1 MKQEMNAARWQQVKS
16 ILDQALEVPSD
27 GREQF
32 VTGVCA
38 GDAALCEEVKEF
50 LDSSERADQL
60 LSEDG
65 LEEVIP
71 TDIASSYNL
80 PARIG
85 PYSILREI
93 GRGGMSIVCL
103 ARRDDGEYDRLVA
116 LKLIGNGVHRAKFAK
131 LFWRERQ
138 ILAQLDHPNIARLLD
153 GGTTEAG
160 QPYYAMEFVEG
171 EPLDKY
177 FERRSASL
185 QEKLELFI
193 SICSAVS
200 YAHRNLII
208 HRDLKP
214 KNVLVTN
221 DGVPKLLDF
230 GVAGI
235 MADGAQLETTTG
247 IPLTPLYAS
256 PEQIEG
262 KPLTVAT
269 DIYSLGVLLYELL
282 SGRHPYGVR
291 EGTAAA
297 LQAIVKE
304 NPLPLEEQT
313 KGIPADLEK
322 IVMMALRKEPE
333 RRYATVDAFCQDIL
347 DFLDGFPVHAAPDT
361 FLYRFSKFAKRN
373 RLALVAASIALLGMT
388 FSGIIIWREKQQAEI
403 RFQQVRRLAH
413 SVVFELDDAIRDLPG
428 SSRARE
434 LLIARGLEYLN
445 ALARNRGADP
455 TLTLELAQA
464 YRKIG
469 AAQGDLEQ
477 ANAGDPKGALASYS
491 KARSLLLDLRR
502 EEPSN
507 RNVERS
513 LALVDNDIAVLSP
526 RAGLGRVLEIRK
538 EAISLFE
545 DIARTSSGP
554 DGLKDLALAHFYL
567 AFAETEDQKFQEARP
582 IWKEALADYSR
593 IQQLENNSAESRR
606 NVALVEKRIGSVYYA
621 LGDYPDSVAH
631 DRKAAEIDE
640 GRVAAEPQNPTASMD
655 LSFDLVELGWS
666 SHELR
671 DENQSIDALNRA
683 IALRRQVAATDPH
696 DFRAQSELE
705 MVLRIAGVVRTE
717 AGFLNEGLSFEQQA
731 ENVGASLHARDPR
744 NLEESVSFA
753 LDCFELGN
761 VYRAIALKQRGP
773 DAANWRAA
781 LKSFQQSQ
789 EVAGNIPATAFDD
802 SSDREKLSKLPERI
816 AECLQNVRD

>member
-1 MKQEMNAARWQQVKS
+1 MNAARWQQVKS
-16 ILDQALEVPSD
+16 ILDQALDVPSD

-32 VTGVCA
+32 VTGICA
-38 GDAALCEEVKEF
+38 GDPALREEVKEL
-50 LDSSERADQL
+50 LDSSQRADDL
-60 LSEDG
+60 LAEDG
-65 LEEVIP
+65 LDDVIP
-71 TDIASSYNL
+71 SDTASSYNL

-153 GGTTEAG
+153 GGTTAAG
-160 QPYYAMEFVEG
+160 QPYYAMELVEG

-177 FERRSASL
+177 CERRSPSL

-214 KNVLVTN
+214 RNVLVTK

-282 SGRHPYGVR
+282 SGRHPYGIR

-304 NPLPLEEQT
+304 TPVPLEQQG

-403 RFQQVRRLAH
+403 RFQQVRQLAH
-413 SVVFELDDAIRDLPG
+413 AVVFDLDDAIRDLPG
-428 SSRARE
+428 SSGARQ

-445 ALARNRGADP
+445 ALARNRGKDP
-455 TLTLELAQA
+455 ALTLELAQA

-477 ANAGDPKGALASYS
+477 ANAGDRRAALASYS

-502 EEPSN
+502 EEPAN
-507 RNVERS
+507 REVERS

-526 RAGLGRVLEIRK
+526 RAGLGRMLEIRR

-545 DIARTSSGP
+545 DIARTSSGKA
-554 DGLKDLALAHFYL
+554 GLKDLALAHFYL
-567 AFAETEDQKFQEARP
+567 AFAETEDQKFKEALP
-582 IWKEALADYSR
+582 IWKEALADYSTIR
-593 IQQLENNSAESRR
+593 QVENNSAESQR
-606 NVALVEKRIGSVYYA
+606 NVALAEKRIASVYYA

-631 DRKAAEIDE
+631 DRKAAQIDE
-640 GRVAAEPQNPTASMD
+640 GRVAADPQNPTASMD

-671 DENQSIDALNRA
+671 DEKQAIDALNRA
-683 IALRRQVAATDPH
+683 IALRRQVAGQDPH

-705 MVLRIAGVVRTE
+705 MVLRIAGVVRSE
-717 AGFLNEGLSFEQQA
+717 AGSLGEALNFEQQA
-731 ENVGASLHARDPR
+731 AAVGASLHARDAR
-744 NLEESVSFA
+744 NVEETLSFA
-753 LDCFELGN
+753 LDSLELGN
-761 VYRAIALKQRGP
+761 VYRALASKRTAE
-773 DAANWRAA
+773 DAENWRAA
-781 LKSFQQSQ
+781 LANFQRSQ
-789 EVAGNIPATAFDD
+789 MLAANIPAAAFDD
-802 SSDREKLSKLPERI
+802 PNDRDKLAKLPERI
-816 AECLQNVRD
+816 AECIAHNRD